1 MKITTIHKDKRR
13 KEEFFVKQL
22 HDTSW
27 KISLKY
33 STLLNNNVNSVKLVN
48 YCYMSYDQFLREI
61 KASKINIKNTNLQ
74 KSWTTLMNSLKTE
87 KNIKMAVKQ
96 LHITNLY
103 KNN

>member
-13 KEEFFVKQL
+13 KEEFRLKQV

-33 STLLNNNVNSVKLVN
+33 STLLNNNVNSVKIVK
-48 YCYMSYDQFLREI
+48 YCYMAYDQFIREI
-61 KASKINIKNTNLQ
+61 KANKMNIRNTNLH
-74 KSWTTLMNSLKTE
+74 KSWRTMMNSLKTE
-87 KNIKMAVKQ
+87 KNIKLAVKQ
-96 LHITNLY
+96 LHLTNLY

>member
-1 MKITTIHKDKRR
+1 MKITTIHKDRRR

-33 STLLNNNVNSVKLVN
+33 STLLNKNINGDKIVGH
-48 YCYMSYDQFLREI
+48 CYMVYDQFLREI
-61 KASKINIKNTNLQ
+61 KSNNIDIGNTNLQ
-74 KSWTTLMNSLKTE
+74 KSWTTLINSLKTE
-87 KNIKMAVKQ
+87 KNIKLAVKQ
-96 LHITNLY
+96 LHLTNLY

>member
-13 KEEFFVKQL
+13 KEEFLVKQV

-33 STLLNNNVNSVKLVN
+33 STLLNNNVNSVKIVK
-48 YCYMSYDQFLREI
+48 YCYMAYDQFLREI
-61 KASKINIKNTNLQ
+61 KTNKIDIKNTNLH

-96 LHITNLY
+96 LHLTNMY